1 MKIRLLASA
10 SVLLA
15 LSLPGAFAQSTNAVP
30 AKPAPPVIK
39 FVIKPDHANGVY
51 ALNEKVTWTVDTA
64 GDRTG
69 LTAMPYTVKE
79 DGATEIAHG
88 TVDLS
93 TGPATITASLGVPG
107 ILLTEVQSAQ
117 AKRLALGGAVVAP
130 DKIAPSAPAP
140 DDFDAFWQ
148 SKLKELAA
156 VPVHP
161 ALEKVDVSALPNGAG
176 LEYDKVTLDNIRGTH
191 VQGQLARPAREGKFP
206 AMLIVQYA
214 GVYPLDKNWVLNEA
228 KAGWLV
234 LNISAHDQPI
244 DQPPDFY
251 KNLAAT
257 TLKNYTGIGCEDR
270 ETSYFLRMF
279 LGDARA
285 VDYLTSRPDWDGK
298 TLLVTGTSQ
307 GGLQSFVTGAL
318 RADKVTAV
326 AVNVPAGTDV
336 YAPLAK
342 PPRGIPW
349 PYWLQDWNLKGHD
362 AKKVQATAGYFDA
375 INFAARVHCP
385 TLVSVG
391 LIDETARPTGV
402 IAAYNQLKG
411 PKELVI
417 LPSSDHH
424 GTGNA
429 QAHYGERAAAWK
441 KALLAGQPLPVAPR
455 P

>member
-1 MKIRLLASA
+1 MITRLLASA
-10 SVLLA
+10 LLTLA
-15 LSLPGAFAQSTNAVP
+15 LSLPGALAQTTNAATANP
-30 AKPAPPVIK
+30 ALK
-39 FVIKPDHANGVY
+39 FTIKPDHASGVY

-64 GDRTG
+64 GDRAG
-69 LTAMPYTVKE
+69 LAVLPYSVKE
-79 DGATEIAHG
+79 DGVTDIAHG
-88 TVDLS
+88 TLDLS
-93 TGPATITASLGVPG
+93 AGPAAITATLGVPG
-107 ILLTEVQSAQ
+107 VLLAEVQSAQ
-117 AKRLALGGAVVAP
+117 SKRLALGSAVVAP
-130 DKIAPSAPAP
+130 DKIEPSAPAP

-148 SKLKELAA
+148 AKLKELAS
-156 VPVHP
+156 VPVNP
-161 ALEKVDVSALPNGAG
+161 VLEKVDVSALPNGAG
-176 LEYDKVTLDNIRGTH
+176 IEYDKVTLDNIRGAH

-206 AMLIVQYA
+206 AMLIVQWA
-214 GVYPLDKNWVLNEA
+214 GVYPLDRNWVLNDA
-228 KAGWLV
+228 KARWLV

-318 RADKVTAV
+318 RSDKVTAV

-336 YAPLAK
+336 YAPLAH
-342 PPRGIPW
+342 PPRGLPW
-349 PYWLQDWNLKGHD
+349 PDWLAPWNLKGHD
-362 AKKVQATAGYFDA
+362 AKKIQTTAGYFDA

-385 TLVSVG
+385 TLVSAG

-411 PKELVI
+411 PKELLI
-417 LPSSDHH
+417 LPASNHH
-424 GTGNA
+424 GDGNTQAPFGARFA
-429 QAHYGERAAAWK
+429 QWK
-441 KALLAGQPLPVAPR
+441 KALLAGQPAPVAPQ